1 MSGSDVKATGLAF
14 VVAACLACLAVLAGT
29 GAAQE
34 GQPPGRSVW
43 DGVYTEEQARRGE
56 AVYQR
61 ACGGCHGGDLAGDGF
76 SPALGGP
83 AFLGNWNGTT
93 LGDLFERIRISMPPE
108 DPESVSRTQK
118 ADILAFLLKASHFP
132 TGKVELATQTER
144 LRDIRFV
151 ATKP

>member
-1 MSGSDVKATGLAF
+1 MKTTRFALG
-14 VVAACLACLAVLAGT
+14 VVACLLAGAT
-29 GAAQE
+29 LAPAGSGQE
-34 GQPPGRSVW
+34 SQPAGRSVW

-56 AVYQR
+56 ALYQR
-61 ACGGCHGGDLAGDGF
+61 ACAGCHGGDLAGDGF

-93 LGDLFERIRISMPPE
+93 LADLFERIRISMPPE
-108 DPESVSRTQK
+108 DPEAVSRAQK
-118 ADILAFLLKASHFP
+118 ADILAFILKACHFP
-132 TGKVELATQTER
+132 AGKVELASQTER

>member
-1 MSGSDVKATGLAF
+1 MKATGFAF
-14 VVAACLACLAVLAGT
+14 VVAACLVGGAVLAGS
-29 GAAQE
+29 GPAQE
-34 GQPPGRSVW
+34 GQPSGRSVW

-61 ACGGCHGGDLAGDGF
+61 VCGSCHGGALEGDGF

-108 DPESVSRTQK
+108 DPESVSRAQK

-132 TGKVELATQTER
+132 TGKVELASQTER